1 MEKIIHTGGKVFFT
15 TLILSII
22 SYLYFTILPLNYITI
37 YIGCIFLVVY
47 FGVNIYI
54 GLTTNMDLIEAILV
68 GTIGCSMG
76 LFLLFFSLYSQLVL
90 KNSDLALWIIKP
102 YFIPTMS
109 LINITSNNNITVI
122 YPIILM
128 IINISLVV
136 VGNVIK
142 KAMNKFKY

>member
-1 MEKIIHTGGKVFFT
+1 
-15 TLILSII
+15 
-22 SYLYFTILPLNYITI
+22 
-37 YIGCIFLVVY
+37 
-47 FGVNIYI
+47 
-54 GLTTNMDLIEAILV
+54 MDLIEAILV